1 MKACFLGVVVVG
13 KVIDQHLLRRAI
25 KFDLKSHESSTG
37 CECSHKFNPMCNRI
51 EKFFYFIR
59 SLRIAVNVEPRRTNN
74 SQIGMHKLHGM
85 NRHVFRDIWRLIR
98 KARVPLKSVTGKAM
112 RINDIYRETGELRK
126 CQEIIAT
133 WRWIKRSCGAIDAS
147 PLIAKYEPLAS
158 ILVLHF
164 MSTSGRSRRVKRSW
178 SGNFMGNLIST
189 FCALWEMP
197 YEVISSS
204 MRVKC
209 GPPFSRGLN

>member
-1 MKACFLGVVVVG
+1 
-13 KVIDQHLLRRAI
+13 
-25 KFDLKSHESSTG
+25 
-37 CECSHKFNPMCNRI
+37 MCNRI
-51 EKFFYFIR
+51 EKFFHFIR
-59 SLRIAVNVEPRRTNN
+59 SRRIAVNAEPRRANN

-85 NRHVFRDIWRLIR
+85 NRHVFRDIRRLIR

-133 WRWIKRSCGAIDAS
+133 WRWIKRSCSAIDAS
-147 PLIAKYEPLAS
+147 ALIAKYEPFDSFPGYA
-158 ILVLHF
+158 VLHF

-178 SGNFMGNLIST
+178 RGNFMINLIST
-189 FCALWEMP
+189 FCALCEAT
-197 YEVISSS
+197 SSI
-204 MRVKC
+204 RAKC